1 MASDRK
7 FTAIFILYRSG
18 APSLWD
24 PAFVSMTPSR
34 CLLPDQE
41 SLFLRLSPWEPGG
54 VPGVKP
60 CKWGPLS
67 LHNCR
72 PPLGRWEYLSL
83 TEVCTQLLATHPNN
97 NLSAPTSWVILMAF
111 FQTNLE
117 RAISMNVPVLCSSV
131 EWFALWPQFS
141 DGSRKS
147 QLSQFI
153 QFFPVQM
160 GMMTSKLFPCWSL
173 VYGVFLKLLNEWM
186 NE

>member
-131 EWFALWPQFS
+131 LWWFQEESVISIYPVFFLYRWEWWLLSSFHVGAWCMVFS
-141 DGSRKS
+141 
-147 QLSQFI
+147 
-153 QFFPVQM
+153 
-160 GMMTSKLFPCWSL
+160 
-173 VYGVFLKLLNEWM
+173 
-186 NE
+186 